1 MAGPPKPP
9 PPILVGVFV
18 GVPGVGTPAIHHHG
32 KGIPTP
38 DEVRKFVR
46 TYGFPGGKT
55 VSGQPTIQSVDF
67 MAASAA
73 NIKLQNYL
81 RGGRVHIF
89 DMATVIVVELAGPF
103 IVTKG
108 PAWAKS
114 PLYVNNAVEVFD
126 AATGNLLFYWPV

>member
-1 MAGPPKPP
+1 M
-9 PPILVGVFV
+9 L
-18 GVPGVGTPAIHHHG
+18 TN
-32 KGIPTP
+32 
-38 DEVRKFVR
+38 
-46 TYGFPGGKT
+46 GFPGGKT
-55 VSGQPTIQSVDF
+55 VRGQPTIQSVDF

-103 IVTKG
+103 IITKG
-108 PAWAKS
+108 PSWAKS
-114 PLYVNNAVEVFD
+114 PLYVNTAVEVFD